1 MAISS
6 IASALNTKLRLSGMS
21 SGLDTDAIVKQLLL
35 ADQAKIDKVLQ
46 KKQISQ
52 WKTDAYRDITASLKT
67 FYNTYFDTLSA
78 KNLRS
83 AGALTC
89 YTASYASSTAADF
102 IGITPGASAKPG
114 TYTITDIKVAT
125 SASNRAAGD
134 PAPSPVTAD
143 IVTGNT
149 IDAAAVISKD
159 NDNNR
164 FVFTLNGKTVNIT
177 LDDGALGDL
186 SALETKLKAEFD
198 KAYGPGKVTVSTAD
212 GKLSFKAALST
223 DVFSVGTASNTG
235 YSEIFGAK
243 PTAGAPLT
251 LTGWN
256 NRFDL
261 KIGDTTHTIELP
273 TTTYS
278 TAGELITA
286 LNNAVKDPSK
296 FGASADITFEEK
308 DGKVVYKSSQTVSV
322 SAAKTNTNVALGL
335 AALPDNPLNLSNK
348 INLNEKIKN
357 IDFNDGSSLP
367 VASGYFTINGKQITF
382 DASTMSIN
390 DIMKKVNSDSSLN
403 ATISYDLT
411 TNSFSIKSNR
421 TGVTSTLD
429 VSGDLMQVLG
439 LECSGKTGT
448 DAEITVNGQK
458 IVRSDNNFSY
468 NGITY
473 DIKKA
478 TSDPITVTVAGDT
491 TKAFDTIKE
500 FVTEYNKLIEKLNGK
515 IGEKR
520 YSDYVPLTDE
530 QKSAMSEDQIN
541 KWEEKAKSG
550 LLYGDSVISSALSR
564 MRSALYSS
572 VAGAGMNLSSIGI
585 TTSSFYQD
593 KGQLVIDETKLKNA
607 LANNSEAV
615 VNLFTNSSDVT
626 YFEAMDDQA
635 LKNKRYEESGLA
647 NRISD
652 IIQDAIR
659 TSTNKDGKKGSLL
672 EKAGMVGDR
681 SEFTNILYKEISDY
695 DKSVTELNRK
705 LTEKETALYKKFTAM
720 ESALSKMNS
729 QSSWLTQQFG
739 GGSN

>member
-1 MAISS
+1 MAVSS
-6 IASALNTKLRLSGMS
+6 IANALNSKLRMSGMS
-21 SGLDTDAIVKQLLL
+21 SGLDTDAIVKQMLA

-46 KKQISQ
+46 KKQISL
-52 WKTDAYRDITASLKT
+52 WKTDAYRDVTASLKT
-67 FYNTYFDTLSA
+67 FYSTYFDTLSS

-83 AGALTC
+83 SGALTC
-89 YTASYASSTAADF
+89 YTATYASSTGADY

-125 SASNRAAGD
+125 SASNRADGD

-143 IVTGNT
+143 IVTGNA
-149 IDAAAVISKD
+149 IDPAAVISKD

-164 FVFTLNGKTVNIT
+164 FVFTLNGKTINIT
-177 LDDGALGDL
+177 LNDGALGDL
-186 SALETKLKAEFD
+186 SAIETKLKSEFD
-198 KAYGPGKVTVSTAD
+198 KAYGTGKVTVSTAG

-223 DVFSVGTASNTG
+223 DVFSVGTATNSG

-243 PTAGAPLT
+243 PASSALT

-273 TTTYS
+273 KTTYN
-278 TAGELITA
+278 TAGDLITA

-296 FGASADITFEEK
+296 FGAGADITFEEK
-308 DGKVVYKSSQTVSV
+308 DGKVVYKSSQAVSV
-322 SAAKTNTNVALGL
+322 SAAKTNTNAALGL
-335 AALPDNPLNLSNK
+335 AALPNNPLNLSNK

-357 IDFNDGSSLP
+357 IDFDDGSALP
-367 VASGYFTINGKQITF
+367 VASGNFTINGKTIAF
-382 DASTMSIN
+382 DAATMSIN
-390 DIMKKVNSDSSLN
+390 DIMKKVNTDSSLN

-411 TNSFSIKSNR
+411 TNSFSIKANR

-439 LECSGKTGT
+439 LECSGKAGT
-448 DAEITVNGQK
+448 DAEITVNGQRM
-458 IVRSDNNFSY
+458 VRPDNNFSY

-478 TSDPITVTVAGDT
+478 TSGPITVSVAGDT

-500 FVTEYNKLIEKLNGK
+500 FVTEYNKLIEKLNGE

-520 YSDYVPLTDE
+520 YRDYVPLTDE
-530 QKSAMSEDQIN
+530 QKSAMSEDQVK

-550 LLYGDSVISSALSR
+550 LLNGDSVISGTLSR
-564 MRSALYSS
+564 MRSAMYAS
-572 VAGAGMNLSSIGI
+572 VEGAGMNLSSIGI

-593 KGQLVIDETKLKNA
+593 KGKLVIDETKLKNA

-615 VNLFTNSSDVT
+615 VNLFTDSSDVT

-635 LKNKRYEESGLA
+635 LRSKRYEESGLA

-672 EKAGMVGDR
+672 EKAGMIGDR
-681 SEFTNILYKEISDY
+681 SEFTSILYNEISDY
-695 DKSVTELNRK
+695 DKTVTDLNRR
-705 LTEKETALYKKFTAM
+705 LTDKETALYKKFTAM

-729 QSSWLTQQFG
+729 QTSWLTQQFG